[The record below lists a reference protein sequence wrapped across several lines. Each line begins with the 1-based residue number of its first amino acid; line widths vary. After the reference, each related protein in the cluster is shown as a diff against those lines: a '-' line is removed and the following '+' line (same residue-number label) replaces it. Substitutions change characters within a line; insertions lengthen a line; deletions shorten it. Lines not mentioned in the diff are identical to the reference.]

1 MNNNYK
7 VITKYTSNNNV
18 ITQQNSNYKVYTKCK
33 NIYKVITYYI
43 VITFSIPA
51 FSLTFHSEL
60 NDGKLIYGTVDQNE
74 EIFIKS
80 QHLNLKKDTNDL
92 YQIQTTSDGKFVL
105 GIPQDAT
112 ELKLTIKTPT
122 NSKEKIFSVIPR
134 KWKEEVVNN
143 LPPSKV
149 IPSSENTDRI
159 NKENS
164 LLRNARKTSK
174 NNYFPISWKRPIQNY
189 KRISSQFGSRR
200 VLNGVK
206 KQGHSGVDYAAPTGT
221 PITSPA
227 DGKVVLTHPDM
238 FYSGK
243 TILIDHGYGVFS
255 SYSHLNEIN
264 VKENQIVKQGELI
277 GKVGTT
283 GRSTGPHL
291 HFTVTWYGVRINPE
305 DLFINS
311 QK

>member
-7 VITKYTSNNNV
+7 VITKHNSNNNI
-18 ITQQNSNYKVYTKCK
+18 ITSQKCNYKINTKYK
-33 NIYKVITYYI
+33 NIYKIITHYI
-43 VITFSIPA
+43 VITFSFPA
-51 FSLTFHSEL
+51 LSLTFHSEL
-60 NDGKLIYGTVDQNE
+60 NDGKLIYGTVDKNE

-80 QHLNLKKDTNDL
+80 QYLNLKNNTNDL
-92 YQIQTTSDGKFVL
+92 YQIPTTSDGQFVI

-112 ELKLTIKTPT
+112 ELKLTIKTQI
-122 NSKEKIFSVIPR
+122 NSKEKIFSITPR
-134 KWKEEVVNN
+134 KWKEEVVNG
-143 LPPSKV
+143 LPASKV
-149 IPSSENTDRI
+149 TPSSENTDRI
-159 NKENS
+159 NKENT
-164 LLRNARKTSK
+164 LLRNARQNSK
-174 NNYFPISWKRPIQNY
+174 NNNFPISWKRPISNF
-189 KRISSQFGSRR
+189 KRISSEFGSRR
-200 VLNGVK
+200 ILNGIK
-206 KQGHSGVDYAAPTGT
+206 KQGHSGVDYAAPAGT

-264 VKENQIVKQGELI
+264 VKENQEGKQGELL

-291 HFTVTWYGVRINPE
+291 HFTITWHGVRIDPE
-305 DLFINS
+305 DLFKNTS
-311 QK
+311 K